1 MWTARVH
8 NPRAGATPV
17 TDGSDFPG
25 QDAVVWRPH
34 PALLIVGGLAALGSV
49 ASAVLSSDPLDRLVA
64 VFLAVVFTAA
74 TVVGRRRRVVGGPRG
89 LLVQRFS
96 GTRIV
101 PWSQVRSV
109 HSARSARLGIANTTV
124 EIDLTDDDLLVF
136 GRTELG
142 TDPADVADVL
152 ARWWRG

>member
-1 MWTARVH
+1 MH
-8 NPRAGATPV
+8 NPRSSATPV

-25 QDAVVWRPH
+25 PDALAWRPH
-34 PALLIVGGLAALGSV
+34 PALLVIGGLAALGSV
-49 ASAVLSSDPLDRLVA
+49 ASAILSSDPLDRLVG
-64 VFLAVVFTAA
+64 VFLALVFTGLTA
-74 TVVGRRRRVVGGPRG
+74 VGHRRRLVGGPRG

-109 HSARSARLGIANTTV
+109 HSARSGRLGIANTTV
-124 EIDLTDDDLLVF
+124 EIDLLDDDLLVF

-142 TDPADVADVL
+142 SDPADVAAVL
-152 ARWWRG
+152 IRWWRG